1 MSRFSF
7 LFTVLCTLHIACVQ
21 EKWDRPNPKNDRDL
35 NFAIYK
41 TIAELRSSMGS
52 SGYREIKDNIII
64 SGEVIADDRTGNFF
78 RQIIIDDGTAA
89 IPVLLDANNLYN
101 DFPIGRKI
109 YLRCKG
115 LYTSFYYKL
124 PQLGYIPNQ
133 NGLLTAIPYHL
144 WDNYIV
150 AAEMQQAINAIE
162 VSIADVKI
170 AKPELY
176 NRLVRMI
183 DIQILDTNKATQFAL
198 PANISSATNIQLMD
212 CDSHIIAL
220 RTSAYSSLQ
229 ALRPPKGRGKITA
242 IYTVF
247 NNTPQLVLRD
257 TSEIQMR
264 SPRCL

>member
-41 TIAELRSSMGS
+41 TIAELRTSMGS

-257 TSEIQMR
+257 TSEIDMKAT
-264 SPRCL
+264 RCF

>member
-1 MSRFSF
+1 MSKLFF
-7 LFTVLCTLHIACVQ
+7 LFTILYSLNIACVQ
-21 EKWDRPNPKNDRDL
+21 KKFDTPSPKNNRDI

-41 TIAELRSSMGS
+41 TIAELRTSMGS
-52 SGYREIKDNIII
+52 SGFREIKENIII
-64 SGEVIADDRTGNFF
+64 TGEVIADDRTGNFY

-89 IPVLLDANNLYN
+89 IPILLDASNLYN

-115 LYTSFYYKL
+115 LYTNFYYKL
-124 PQLGYIPNQ
+124 PQLGYLPNQ
-133 NGLLTAIPYHL
+133 NGFLSAIPYQL
-144 WDNYIV
+144 WDNYIIS
-150 AAEMQQAINAIE
+150 AEMQQKTKPIE
-162 VSIADVKI
+162 VSISDAKI

-176 NRLVRMI
+176 NRLVSII
-183 DIQILDTNKATQFAL
+183 DIQILDTHKATQFAL

-212 CDSHIIAL
+212 CDSHTIAI
-220 RTSAYSSLQ
+220 RTSGYSSLQ
-229 ALRPPKGRGKITA
+229 AIAPPKGRGKITA

-264 SPRCL
+264 SPRCF

>member
-41 TIAELRSSMGS
+41 TIAELRTSMGS
-52 SGYREIKDNIII
+52 AGYREIKDNIII

-115 LYTSFYYKL
+115 LYTNFYYKL

-229 ALRPPKGRGKITA
+229 ALRPPKGRGNITA

-257 TSEIQMR
+257 TSEIHMR